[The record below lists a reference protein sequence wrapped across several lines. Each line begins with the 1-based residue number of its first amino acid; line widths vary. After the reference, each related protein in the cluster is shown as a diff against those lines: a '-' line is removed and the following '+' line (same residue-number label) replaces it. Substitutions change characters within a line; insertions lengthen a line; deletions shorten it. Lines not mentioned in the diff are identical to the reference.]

1 MASASIERVAFGS
14 TGLMVPPIAVGC
26 AQLGDMPEAFGYG
39 VSEED
44 ALATIRAFLNSPLD
58 YIDTAALYGDGESER
73 RIGMALKELGGLP
86 EGAILETKA
95 GRDPKDNNYR
105 PDTVRRRF
113 ERSLELLGVD
123 KVHICYLHDAE
134 WMTFEEGMAKGGP
147 VDILQGYRDQGVI
160 GYLGV
165 ASGPV
170 DLSRRYVET
179 GAFDA
184 LITHNRYTLLN
195 RTADDV
201 QRVAKARG
209 MAVVNAAPFGSG
221 MLAKGPDAYPRY
233 AYQQAS
239 DELVEVTRKIADA
252 CGRHGVPMAAAA
264 LQFSMRD
271 PNVDVTIVGMSK
283 PERVQQTIDLATTD
297 IPDDLWAEL
306 AELPTFSDDPE
317 ANRWAATEGG
327 GPRVKG

>member
-1 MASASIERVAFGS
+1 MASASLERVPFGS

-44 ALATIRAFLNSPLD
+44 ALATIRAFLASPID

-73 RIGMALKELGGLP
+73 RIGLVLKELGGLP

-105 PDTVRRRF
+105 TDTVRRRF

-123 KVHICYLHDAE
+123 KVHICFLHDPE
-134 WMTFEEGMAKGGP
+134 WITFEEGMAKGGP
-147 VDILQGYRDQGVI
+147 VELLQSYRDQGVI

-165 ASGPV
+165 AAGPIG
-170 DLSRRYVET
+170 LSQRYVET

-195 RTADDV
+195 RTADQV
-201 QRVAKARG
+201 QRAAKGRG
-209 MAVVNAAPFGSG
+209 MAVLNAAPFGSG

-233 AYQQAS
+233 AYQQAP
-239 DELVEVTRKIADA
+239 DELVQVTRKIADA
-252 CGRHGVPMAAAA
+252 CERHGVPMAAAA

-283 PERVQQTIDLATTD
+283 PERVQQTIDLATHD
-297 IPDDLWAEL
+297 IPDALWDEL

-317 ANRWAATEGG
+317 EHRWASTEGG
-327 GPRVKG
+327 GPKGGR